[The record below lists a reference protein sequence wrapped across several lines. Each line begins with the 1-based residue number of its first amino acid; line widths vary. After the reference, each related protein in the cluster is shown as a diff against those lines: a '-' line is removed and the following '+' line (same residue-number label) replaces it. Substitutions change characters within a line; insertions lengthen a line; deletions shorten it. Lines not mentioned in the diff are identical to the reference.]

1 MNRVIAFVTSVF
13 VILGQLSCGTRKS
26 DEELLAPLQHADT
39 LFAKDKAA
47 GRAYLDSICEAE
59 PEAAPYVMYRRML
72 QRYRW
77 TFFSE
82 GRVNYPLIDSMI
94 DYMAEHKLDKSY
106 TTEYVALLNSKA
118 DNFFETEQLAKAFDL
133 YSLGLLKAKEN
144 GQIPVSNE
152 LYHLGMISYRQE
164 RYPEAVRFFKEALA
178 DSNAIPYSKY
188 SVFRIAE
195 LYGNIGL
202 SETRLQQWDSA
213 IKHYRLSIEYAQ
225 RNAPAIDE
233 ATFAEKTA
241 GVAMGNIAKVFAA
254 RGEIDSAERYL
265 LKSIALNDREG
276 YDKWDAM
283 YGYMQLAEL
292 YNKTGKVAQALP
304 CLDSMEKR
312 LAVMPNRDLK
322 ARWLFVK
329 HLVSEG
335 LKATTAGHSYA
346 DQYLSLR
353 DSIDDEH
360 KKLKQVDYGQVIK
373 VKEAEYQITLLQ
385 KTNQISRIYL
395 ALAISSIVIVL
406 GIILIVYRNYKRTKQ
421 NLAELKRLNDEVN
434 LQKQRLEIAMEMLQE
449 SNNDKDRIL
458 HIVAHD
464 LRSPV
469 GAVISILDFIKLE
482 EDEQE
487 KQNMLELMGTA
498 SVGALELI
506 NEILEFSQSAKE
518 KNASPPARV
527 DVNAVAYNAVK
538 LLQFRATEK
547 AQKLVLT
554 IHTEPMWVLA
564 HAEKLIRLLSNL
576 IINAIKFS
584 AVNTEINIVTT
595 LKGGKAITTVAD
607 KGMGIRDADKP
618 HIFETFTNAR
628 KKGTSGERSYG
639 LGLSICRQI
648 AEAYGGRIWFESE
661 EGKGSTF
668 YVELPL
674 A

>member
-1 MNRVIAFVTSVF
+1 MNRLVGSLLLLYVSVS
-13 VILGQLSCGTRKS
+13 QLSCSAKKS
-26 DEELLAPLQHADT
+26 DAELLIPIKYADT
-39 LFAKDKAA
+39 LFTKDRIAA
-47 GRAYLDSICEAE
+47 RSHFDSMCKAE
-59 PEAAPYVMYRRML
+59 PEADPYVMYRRML
-72 QRYRW
+72 LRYKW

-94 DYMAEHKLDKSY
+94 DYMADHKLDKSY
-106 TTEYVALLNSKA
+106 TVEYVALLNSKA
-118 DNFFETEQLAKAFDL
+118 DHFFETGELAKAFDL
-133 YSLGLLKAKEN
+133 YSQGLLRAKEN
-144 GQIPVSNE
+144 GRIPGSNE

-164 RYPEAVRFFKEALA
+164 RYAEAVRFFKEAMA
-178 DSNAIPYSKY
+178 DSSAIPYSKY

-213 IKHYRLSIEYAQ
+213 IMHYRRSIEYAQ
-225 RNAPAIDE
+225 RNAPAINE
-233 ATFAEKTA
+233 ATFADKTT

-254 RGEIDSAERYL
+254 RGDNDSAELYL
-265 LKSIALNDREG
+265 LKSIALNDRDG

-292 YNKTGKVAQALP
+292 YNKTGKVTQATR

-322 ARWLFVK
+322 ARWLYVK
-329 HLVSEG
+329 HLVSEH
-335 LKATTAGHSYA
+335 LPNVTAGTSYA
-346 DQYLSLR
+346 DRYIALR
-353 DSIDDEH
+353 DSIDEEH

-385 KTNQISRIYL
+385 KTNQINRIYL
-395 ALAISSIVIVL
+395 TLAIGSVIVVL

-421 NLAELKRLNDEVN
+421 NLAELKRLNSEVN

-487 KQNMLELMGTA
+487 KQNMLELIGTA
-498 SVGALELI
+498 SAGALELI
-506 NEILEFSQSAKE
+506 NAILEFSQSVKD
-518 KNASPPARV
+518 KNAPSPV
-527 DVNAVAYNAVK
+527 KVEVNSIADNAVK
-538 LLQFRATEK
+538 LLQFRASEK
-547 AQKLVLT
+547 EQKLTLT
-554 IHTEPMWVLA
+554 LHDEPLWVIAHT
-564 HAEKLIRLLSNL
+564 EKLIRLLSNL
-576 IINAIKFS
+576 ITNAIKFS
-584 AVNTEINIVTT
+584 AVNTEIHIATT
-595 LKGGKAITTVAD
+595 LKDRKAIISVAD
-607 KGMGIRDADKP
+607 RGMGTRDADKP

-628 KKGTSGERSYG
+628 RKGTSGERSYG
-639 LGLSICRQI
+639 LGLSICKQI

-668 YVELPL
+668 YVELPI